1 MNDLLSLVLTLQ
13 PLEVPAGRGEFPH
26 WWGRAAQAVL
36 LDIVQQRDAALAGQ
50 LHANPQA
57 AGNNHPAESL
67 STLRPYTVSTL
78 MGRFKK
84 LGAPDPAQVYALR
97 FTALTAELVE
107 LMQGFAATAAGCTL
121 ELDHL
126 PFRVLAVTDQTAQQP
141 WAGLDS
147 YAGLGARFLSAD
159 TLARRVNFQFTS
171 PVVFK
176 SGGLSQPLPTPALLF
191 HSLLERWNAF
201 APLAFAPEVRRY
213 VEECL
218 AVSRFRLQSQSVS
231 MKEGGLRIG
240 AIGQLTLTT
249 TNPDRFWL
257 GQIHTLAAFARFAG
271 LGAGTAQGLGQ
282 ARAVELGG

>member
-13 PLEVPAGRGEFPH
+13 PLEVPAARQEVPR
-26 WWGRAAQAVL
+26 WWGRAAQALL
-36 LDIVQQRDAALAGQ
+36 LDIVQERDAALAAQ
-50 LHANPQA
+50 LHADPQA
-57 AGNNHPAESL
+57 ANKNHPAENVSA
-67 STLRPYTVSTL
+67 LRPYTVSTL

-84 LGAPDPAQVYALR
+84 PGAPDPAQVYTLR

-107 LMQGFAATAAGCTL
+107 LVQGFAATAAGSTL

-126 PFRVLAVTDQTAQQP
+126 PFRVLAVTDLSAEQP

-147 YAGLGARFLSAD
+147 YASLGAKFLSAD
-159 TLARRVNFQFTS
+159 ALSRRVNFQFAS

-176 SGGLSQPLPTPALLF
+176 SGGLSQPLPTPTLIF
-191 HSLLERWNAF
+191 HGLLERWNAF
-201 APLAFAPEVRRY
+201 APLTFAPEVRRY

-218 AVSRFRLQSQSVS
+218 AVSRFRLQSQSVA

-240 AIGQLTLTT
+240 ALGQLTLTT

-257 GQIHTLAAFARFAG
+257 GQVHTLAAFARFAG

-282 ARAVELGG
+282 VRAIELVE